1 MEFGLI
7 YVIRFVNCA
16 VKLNLS
22 LVGFNLLELE
32 LEVEVELVLVSAELA
47 AACWG
52 IQEKPYTLKTS
63 GLPDFMK

>member
-32 LEVEVELVLVSAELA
+32 LEVELVLVSAELA